1 MAAASFLRML
11 LRDCHI
17 SDWRATSCQTTAVF
31 PQRYALELEGP
42 CKSEDLSMPLSCPS
56 SYSRVIRFPL
66 FAAVVA
72 TALLSAGEALATL
85 DLTGDVSCTNSGGG
99 SGGCFPI
106 SDPLGSGFQYVS
118 GGMGT
123 DLWFSINA
131 DSSSITLTF
140 TGDALGNFGSS
151 DMNVLQ
157 LLGIQT
163 NPDELIEI
171 DSVDFIGT
179 WISEPDELPS
189 VGNSGLPGNIASIS
203 WDLGGAKPSA
213 LDSARINL
221 NFTPVPEPGT
231 ALLMGLGLL
240 GLGVV
245 GKSRREESDP
255 TD

>member
-1 MAAASFLRML
+1 
-11 LRDCHI
+11 
-17 SDWRATSCQTTAVF
+17 
-31 PQRYALELEGP
+31 
-42 CKSEDLSMPLSCPS
+42 MPLVCPA
-56 SYSRVIRFPL
+56 SYSRLIGLPL
-66 FAAVVA
+66 LAAVVA

-85 DLTGDVSCTNSGGG
+85 NLTNDVDCVNSGG
-99 SGGCFPI
+99 SGAGCIPV

-118 GGMGT
+118 GGTGT

-140 TGDALGNFGSS
+140 TGDALGNFGSP
-151 DMNVLQ
+151 DMNVLN

-179 WISEPDELPS
+179 WLSQPDELPS
-189 VGNSGLPGNIASIS
+189 VSNSGLPGNIASIS

-221 NFTPVPEPGT
+221 NFTLVPEPGT

-245 GKSRREESDP
+245 GKSRREENDP